1 MSLAAMTK
9 VAISIQHTPEKL
21 FFRLYQASNISLR
34 RVAKILDEFN
44 MSAQQLSILGS
55 LSRPGFQGG
64 MTVSEMVNY
73 LLVSRQS
80 LNGVLNRME
89 EAGYVRR
96 LVNPDDQRSR
106 RVVLSPLGREV
117 FAKMRPRLLEFYRE
131 SLAELSE
138 QEQEDGVRSLDYI
151 IAHMTRDD

>member
-1 MSLAAMTK
+1 MTK
-9 VAISIQHTPEKL
+9 AAISIQHTPEKL

-55 LSRPGFQGG
+55 LSRPGLERG
-64 MTVSEMVNY
+64 MTVSELVDY

-89 EAGYVRR
+89 GAGYVHR

-106 RVVLSPLGREV
+106 RVVLSPLGRDV
-117 FAKMRPRLLEFYRE
+117 LNKMRPRLLAFYRE
-131 SLAELSE
+131 SLSELSE
-138 QEQEDGVRSLDYI
+138 QEQEDGIRSLNYI
-151 IAHMTRDD
+151 ISRMTQGED